1 MLRKTFASIRAEYKM
16 DHEILVKEFRHTIKA
31 LKQEKGAIS
40 LFMLK
45 AFEYDVTDWNLIV
58 SAPAYENLRLKTALI
73 DLVTVL
79 NNHLS
84 QAIRKKII
92 RSTILKTTDPFVK
105 EINQVF
111 KVTNTVK
118 YVHSAIISGIYLEKA
133 IIFESH
139 PVSVKSQKGA

>member
-1 MLRKTFASIRAEYKM
+1 M
-16 DHEILVKEFRHTIKA
+16 DNEILVKEFRDTMRG
-31 LKQEKGAIS
+31 LQQEKGPIS

-58 SAPAYENLRLKTALI
+58 SAPTYDNLTLKTALI
-73 DLVTVL
+73 HLITVL
-79 NNHLS
+79 NSHLS
-84 QAIRKKII
+84 QTIRRKII

-111 KVTNTVK
+111 NVTNTVK
-118 YVHSAIISGIYLEKA
+118 YVHSSIISGIYLEKA

-139 PVSVKSQKGA
+139 PINKKHKGS

>member
-1 MLRKTFASIRAEYKM
+1 M
-16 DHEILVKEFRHTIKA
+16 DNEILVKEFRDTMKE
-31 LKQEKGAIS
+31 LSREKGPIS

-58 SAPAYENLRLKTALI
+58 SAPTYDNLTLKTALI
-73 DLVTVL
+73 HLVTIL

-84 QAIRKKII
+84 QSIRRKII

-111 KVTNTVK
+111 NVTNTVK
-118 YVHSAIISGIYLEKA
+118 YVYSSVISGIYLEKA
-133 IIFESH
+133 MIFESH
-139 PVSVKSQKGA
+139 PINKTKRASVGWV

>member
-1 MLRKTFASIRAEYKM
+1 M
-16 DHEILVKEFRHTIKA
+16 DHEILVKEFRQTIRA
-31 LKQEKGAIS
+31 LKQKNGPIS

-58 SAPAYENLRLKTALI
+58 SAPAYDNLMLKAALI

-79 NNHLS
+79 NKHLS
-84 QAIRKKII
+84 QAIRRKII

-111 KVTNTVK
+111 KVTNSVK
-118 YVHSAIISGIYLEKA
+118 YVHSSVISGIYLEKA

-139 PVSVKSQKGA
+139 PKKHKGS

>member
-1 MLRKTFASIRAEYKM
+1 M
-16 DHEILVKEFRHTIKA
+16 DHEILVKEFRQTIKA
-31 LKQEKGAIS
+31 LKQEKGTLS

-58 SAPAYENLRLKTALI
+58 SAPAYDNLKLKTALI

-84 QAIRKKII
+84 QAIRRKII

-111 KVTNTVK
+111 NVTNTVK
-118 YVHSAIISGIYLEKA
+118 YVHSAVISGIYLEKA

>member
-1 MLRKTFASIRAEYKM
+1 M
-16 DHEILVKEFRHTIKA
+16 DNEILVKEFQKMIKS

-45 AFEYDVTDWNLIV
+45 AFDADMSDWNLIV
-58 SAPAYENLRLKTALI
+58 SAPAYDNLTLKTALMHLI
-73 DLVTVL
+73 TVL

-84 QAIRKKII
+84 QALLRQII
-92 RSTILKTTDPFVK
+92 QSTILKTTDPFVK

-118 YVHSAIISGIYLEKA
+118 YVHSSVISGVYLEKA

-139 PVSVKSQKGA
+139 RLLKKPN

>member
-1 MLRKTFASIRAEYKM
+1 M
-16 DHEILVKEFRHTIKA
+16 DHEILVKEFRHTLKG
-31 LKQEKGAIS
+31 LKQEKGPVS

-45 AFEYDVTDWNLIV
+45 ALDYDITDWNLIV
-58 SAPAYENLRLKTALI
+58 SAPAYDNLTLKTALI
-73 DLVTVL
+73 DLITIL

-84 QAIRKKII
+84 QAIRRKII

-111 KVTNTVK
+111 KATNTVK
-118 YVHSAIISGIYLEKA
+118 YVHSSVISGIYLEKA

-139 PVSVKSQKGA
+139 MLKKHKGGLKQA

>member
-1 MLRKTFASIRAEYKM
+1 M
-16 DHEILVKEFRHTIKA
+16 DNEILVKEFQKMIKG

-45 AFEYDVTDWNLIV
+45 AFDADMNDWNLVV
-58 SAPAYENLRLKTALI
+58 SAPAYDNLTLKTALTHLI
-73 DLVTVL
+73 TVL

-84 QAIRKKII
+84 QAILRRII
-92 RSTILKTTDPFVK
+92 QSSILKTTDPFVR

-118 YVHSAIISGIYLEKA
+118 YVHSSVISGIYLEKA

-139 PVSVKSQKGA
+139 RLLKKPKEHRVIL

>member
-1 MLRKTFASIRAEYKM
+1 M
-16 DHEILVKEFRHTIKA
+16 DHEILVKEFRQTIRK
-31 LKQEKGAIS
+31 LKQENGPIS

-58 SAPAYENLRLKTALI
+58 SAPAYDNLRLKVALI
-73 DLVTVL
+73 HLVTIL
-79 NNHLS
+79 NKHLS

-105 EINQVF
+105 EINQIF
-111 KVTNTVK
+111 KVTNSVK
-118 YVHSAIISGIYLEKA
+118 YVHSSVISGIYLEKA

-139 PVSVKSQKGA
+139 PVSNKRR

>member
-1 MLRKTFASIRAEYKM
+1 M
-16 DHEILVKEFRHTIKA
+16 DNEILVKEFRDTINK
-31 LKQEKGAIS
+31 LKQEKGPIS

-58 SAPAYENLRLKTALI
+58 SAPTYDNLMLKTALI

-84 QAIRKKII
+84 QSIRRKII

-118 YVHSAIISGIYLEKA
+118 YVYSSIISGIYLEKA

-139 PVSVKSQKGA
+139 PIKKKPKSSKQ